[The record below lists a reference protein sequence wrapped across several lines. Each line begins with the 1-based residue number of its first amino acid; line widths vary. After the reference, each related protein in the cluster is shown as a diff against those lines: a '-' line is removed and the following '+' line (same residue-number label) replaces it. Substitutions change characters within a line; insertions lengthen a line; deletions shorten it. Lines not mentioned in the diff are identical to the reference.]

1 MYSKTIHLVAA
12 PQHDNLQS
20 YNVVPSPIGYRPSA
34 IAHRLSPIAYRLS
47 PIAYRLSAISY
58 RLSFVASIRKLQQG
72 LSNNSSNHPL
82 RQDEQVVVLARIDS
96 IAYRL
101 SPIAYRLSPIGGRMD
116 PTQLL
121 DLARLLAAGIA
132 PLIAGGA
139 LAKIG
144 ENATDTTTQLLGRAW
159 GMLQRR
165 FRGQR
170 KAEAALTIFE
180 DEADK
185 PESQERVAQQIVAV
199 FQHDPAAITELRAIV
214 EELRR
219 MQSQSACRRGA
230 AIPRS
235 ISGSAQ
241 VGAAVAGDVHGP
253 ITVTQQSGGI
263 NFGSGNV
270 IGQIGDV
277 VAGNKHVTTGPT
289 ISGPIH
295 AQTVNVATEQTITHG
310 AAASMPAAPQV
321 VLAAYAAPR
330 GTAALNWEIEERAL
344 RDCLAPYPERFRIE
358 PLPRATPE
366 DLHQALLRLKP
377 AFLHILSHG
386 DAGDLL
392 FQDSYGDR
400 HPVPRAALLQTFANT
415 PSLRCVILSAC
426 DSAASLSA
434 LGPGMPPLIAM
445 RAAISSD
452 AARAF
457 AQGFYAAIAAEHN
470 VRAAYAAG
478 RDRMLLLGVGDAD
491 VPVLLER

>member
-1 MYSKTIHLVAA
+1 
-12 PQHDNLQS
+12 
-20 YNVVPSPIGYRPSA
+20 
-34 IAHRLSPIAYRLS
+34 
-47 PIAYRLSAISY
+47 
-58 RLSFVASIRKLQQG
+58 
-72 LSNNSSNHPL
+72 
-82 RQDEQVVVLARIDS
+82 
-96 IAYRL
+96 
-101 SPIAYRLSPIGGRMD
+101 MD

-121 DLARLLAAGIA
+121 DLARLLVTGIA

-144 ENATDTTTQLLGRAW
+144 ENATDTTTQILGRAW

-199 FQHDPAAITELRAIV
+199 FQHDPAAIAELRAIV

-219 MQSQSACRRGA
+219 IQPQPA
-230 AIPRS
+230 PPQRS
-235 ISGSAQ
+235 HTQTISGKAQ

-277 VAGNKHVTTGPT
+277 VAGDKHVTTGPT

-295 AQTVNVATEQTITHG
+295 TQTVHVATEQTITHG

-321 VLAAYAAPR
+321 VLAAYAAPH

-377 AFLHILSHG
+377 AYLHILSHG

-457 AQGFYAAIAAEHN
+457 AQGFYAAIAAGHD

-478 RDRMLLLGVGDAD
+478 RDRMRLLGVGDAD

>member
-1 MYSKTIHLVAA
+1 
-12 PQHDNLQS
+12 
-20 YNVVPSPIGYRPSA
+20 
-34 IAHRLSPIAYRLS
+34 
-47 PIAYRLSAISY
+47 
-58 RLSFVASIRKLQQG
+58 
-72 LSNNSSNHPL
+72 
-82 RQDEQVVVLARIDS
+82 
-96 IAYRL
+96 
-101 SPIAYRLSPIGGRMD
+101 MD

-121 DLARLLAAGIA
+121 DLARLLVAGIA
-132 PLIAGGA
+132 PLIASGA

-165 FRGQR
+165 FRDQR

-199 FQHDPAAITELRAIV
+199 FQHDPAAIDELRAIV

-219 MQSQSACRRGA
+219 IQSQSASPRR
-230 AIPRS
+230 S
-235 ISGSAQ
+235 HTQTISGSAR

-277 VAGNKHVTTGPT
+277 VARDKHVTTGPT
-289 ISGPIH
+289 ISGPIY
-295 AQTVNVATEQTITHG
+295 AQTVHVATEQTITHG
-310 AAASMPAAPQV
+310 AAASTPAAPQV

-457 AQGFYAAIAAEHN
+457 AQGFYAAIAAGHD

-478 RDRMLLLGVGDAD
+478 CDRMRLLGVGDAD

>member
-1 MYSKTIHLVAA
+1 
-12 PQHDNLQS
+12 
-20 YNVVPSPIGYRPSA
+20 
-34 IAHRLSPIAYRLS
+34 
-47 PIAYRLSAISY
+47 
-58 RLSFVASIRKLQQG
+58 
-72 LSNNSSNHPL
+72 
-82 RQDEQVVVLARIDS
+82 
-96 IAYRL
+96 
-101 SPIAYRLSPIGGRMD
+101 MD

-144 ENATDTTTQLLGRAW
+144 ENATDTTMQLLGRAW

-199 FQHDPAAITELRAIV
+199 FQHDPAAIAELRAIV
-214 EELRR
+214 EELHRI
-219 MQSQSACRRGA
+219 QPQPAQ
-230 AIPRS
+230 PQRS
-235 ISGSAQ
+235 HTQTISGNAR

-263 NFGSGNV
+263 NFGSGTV
-270 IGQIGDV
+270 IGQMGDV
-277 VAGNKHVTTGPT
+277 VARDKHVTTGPT
-289 ISGPIH
+289 ISGTIH
-295 AQTVNVATEQTITHG
+295 AQTVHVATEQTITHG
-310 AAASMPAAPQV
+310 AEASMPAAPQV

-344 RDCLAPYPERFRIE
+344 RDCLAPYPERFHIE
-358 PLPRATPE
+358 PLPCAMVE

-377 AFLHILSHG
+377 AYLHILSHG

-392 FQDSYGDR
+392 FQDSYGDQ

-415 PSLRCVILSAC
+415 PSLRCVILSVC

-457 AQGFYAAIAAEHN
+457 AQGFYAAIAAGHD

-478 RDRMLLLGVGDAD
+478 CDRMRLLSVGDAD

>member
-1 MYSKTIHLVAA
+1 
-12 PQHDNLQS
+12 
-20 YNVVPSPIGYRPSA
+20 
-34 IAHRLSPIAYRLS
+34 
-47 PIAYRLSAISY
+47 
-58 RLSFVASIRKLQQG
+58 
-72 LSNNSSNHPL
+72 
-82 RQDEQVVVLARIDS
+82 
-96 IAYRL
+96 
-101 SPIAYRLSPIGGRMD
+101 MD

-121 DLARLLAAGIA
+121 DLARLLVAGIA

-165 FRGQR
+165 FRDQR

-199 FQHDPAAITELRAIV
+199 FQHDPAAIDELRAIV

-219 MQSQSACRRGA
+219 IQSQSASPRR
-230 AIPRS
+230 S
-235 ISGSAQ
+235 HTQTISGNAR

-277 VAGNKHVTTGPT
+277 VARDKHVTTGPT

-295 AQTVNVATEQTITHG
+295 AQTVHVATEQTITHG

-321 VLAAYAAPR
+321 VLAAYAAPC

-377 AFLHILSHG
+377 AYLHILSHG

-392 FQDSYGDR
+392 FQDSYGDQ
-400 HPVPRAALLQTFANT
+400 HPVPRAVLLQTFANT

-457 AQGFYAAIAAEHN
+457 AQGFYAAIAAGHD

-478 RDRMLLLGVGDAD
+478 CDRMRLLGVGDAD
-491 VPVLLER
+491 VPVFVGG

>member
-1 MYSKTIHLVAA
+1 
-12 PQHDNLQS
+12 
-20 YNVVPSPIGYRPSA
+20 
-34 IAHRLSPIAYRLS
+34 
-47 PIAYRLSAISY
+47 
-58 RLSFVASIRKLQQG
+58 
-72 LSNNSSNHPL
+72 
-82 RQDEQVVVLARIDS
+82 
-96 IAYRL
+96 
-101 SPIAYRLSPIGGRMD
+101 MD

-132 PLIAGGA
+132 PLIASGA

-185 PESQERVAQQIVAV
+185 PESQERLAQQIVAV

-219 MQSQSACRRGA
+219 MQPQ
-230 AIPRS
+230 PMPPQRS
-235 ISGSAQ
+235 HTQIIGGSAQ

-295 AQTVNVATEQTITHG
+295 AQTVHVATEQTITHG

-366 DLHQALLRLKP
+366 DLHQALLRLRP
-377 AFLHILSHG
+377 AYLHILSHG

-400 HPVPRAALLQTFANT
+400 HPVPRAALLQTFAHT

-426 DSAASLSA
+426 DSAANLSA

-457 AQGFYAAIAAEHN
+457 AQGFYAAIAAGHD

-478 RDRMLLLGVGDAD
+478 CDRMRLLSVGDAD